1 MFGFSSASRKVTPP
15 SELGGRIESPLMTS
29 GWQHARMADV
39 PPTKAVE
46 WWDEWARDKGRYGAR
61 WHSIREHLGLMS
73 FGINAYEADGGEE
86 LVVPHDE
93 LEFRGQEEL
102 YVLVRGH
109 ARFVLDGEEVE
120 LGAFD
125 LLRVGPEVTREARA
139 LEDGTL
145 LLMVGGIPGA
155 PYTAGSWV

>member
-1 MFGFSSASRKVTPP
+1 M
-15 SELGGRIESPLMTS
+15 
-29 GWQHARMADV
+29 
-39 PPTKAVE
+39 
-46 WWDEWARDKGRYGAR
+46 
-61 WHSIREHLGLMS
+61 
-73 FGINAYEADGGEE
+73 
-86 LVVPHDE
+86 DE

>member
-1 MFGFSSASRKVTPP
+1 
-15 SELGGRIESPLMTS
+15 MTS

-61 WHSIREHLGLMS
+61 WHSIREHLDLMS
-73 FGINAYEADGGEE
+73 FGINAYETDGGEE
-86 LVVPHDE
+86 LVVPHD
-93 LEFRGQEEL
+93 
-102 YVLVRGH
+102 
-109 ARFVLDGEEVE
+109 E